1 MKRNIIVIV
10 FVFVTCNLFS
20 QVNSNISFDQD
31 GNILGSSNA
40 GVVETIIEPYIP
52 NPNIPKSAKACSVPT
67 AADVARCGT
76 GTVTLTASGSSGV
89 YQWWDAALGGNLL
102 GTNASYTTPS
112 ISTTTTYY
120 VEALC
125 GTSGFI
131 DDFEDGNVTEY
142 SGVVNF
148 SASTAN
154 PYNGSYSG
162 RITGSCPGHYCDA
175 YLPFTAITPPYIS
188 FWVYAST
195 AGASQGYFV
204 VQDGT
209 VGVTG
214 TQMVMFYIKSGTTLT
229 CVVDGGSYVEKAVTI
244 GTWHHVEFKNIDWI
258 AHTFDI
264 WYDGVVAGSNIV
276 FRGQASAN
284 NCDRIFFYNYAN
296 ATAYYD
302 DIQIGE
308 ISNRVAVDAIVYA
321 PPTSNAGID
330 ASMCETDGNYTV
342 GGSATN
348 YSSVSWFTSGTGTF
362 ANSTAL
368 NTAYTPSAADI
379 LSGSV
384 NLTLQANGNAPC
396 GNASNFMVL
405 TIISSA
411 TSDAGIDASM
421 CETDG
426 SYTVN
431 GSATNYSSV
440 LWTTSGTGTFAN
452 SIALNT
458 AYTPSAAD
466 ILSGSVNLTLQANG
480 NAPCGNTSNFM
491 VLNIISSAT
500 SDAGIDDSMCE
511 SSGSYTVNGSAT
523 DYATILWSTSGTG
536 TFANSTAL
544 NTAYTP
550 SAADILSGSVNLTL
564 QANGNAPCGN
574 ASNFMVLTII
584 SSATS
589 DAGIDASMC
598 ETDGSYTVN
607 GSATNYSSVLWTTS
621 GTGTFAN
628 SIALNTAYTPSAAD
642 ILSGSVNL
650 TLQANGNAPCG
661 NTSNFMVL
669 NIISSATSDAGID
682 DSMCESSG
690 SYTVNGSATDYATI
704 LWSTSGTGTFANS
717 TALITAYTPSAADIL
732 AGNVTLTLQA
742 NGNSPCG
749 NVSNSMLLTIIS
761 SATSDAGIDD
771 SMCESS
777 GSYTVNGNATDYTN
791 VSWSTSGTGTFAN
804 STALST
810 AYTPSAADILAGNV
824 TLTLQANGN
833 APCGNTSNFMV
844 LNIISSAT
852 SDAGIDDSMCE
863 SSGSYTVNGSATD
876 YATILWSTSGTGTFA
891 NSTALIT
898 AYTPSAADILAGNV
912 TLTLQAN
919 GNSPCGNVSNSMLLT
934 IISSATSDAG
944 IDDSMC
950 ETDVSYTVNG
960 NATNYSTIL
969 WSTSGT
975 GTFANSAA
983 LITAYTPS
991 AADILAGI
999 VTLTLQA
1006 NGNAPCANVT
1016 TDMDLTIEQ
1025 APIISAGVD
1034 AAICEG
1040 EDFTLSGTMSGSP
1053 SSVTW
1058 TSLGDGIFDNATLF
1072 TATYTPGTTDI
1083 TNASVVLTLSS
1094 DDPTGPCPIVTDDI
1108 TLTINPNPV
1117 IDSVIT
1123 TLVTNCISPNGSI
1136 YIYATSSSVPLQ
1148 YSIDN
1153 GSTFATD
1160 SIFIN
1165 QNNGNYDIIVLDVYS
1180 CSDTS
1185 FAVISNSA
1193 GPIIDTVYVT
1203 EPLCNGDSTAQLIVE
1218 VLNMDSLTY
1227 TIDSWS
1233 TYQSDSTFNNLYAG
1247 IYNVEIVDSLGCTDS
1262 WIAII
1267 AEPTELILDTVQVDN
1282 AVCGATGYAEVIAT
1296 GGISPYSYQWEYN
1309 NDTTTSISNIP
1320 AGSYNVSVTDNNG
1333 CIDSITVIVDNAG
1346 GQGVVEIID
1355 STMVSCNGFSDGS
1368 ATATMIGGTS
1378 PYTYLWSN
1386 TSSDTTAIA
1395 DSLSLGIYYVTISD
1409 TYGCTG
1415 TDTVS
1420 ITEPSS
1426 LQVLES
1432 IQDVL
1437 CYGDST
1443 GSLSATVSGATPPYS
1458 YLWDNGDSLNT
1469 ISGLIAGIYGL
1480 TVTDNN
1486 NCNLPISVQITQPNS
1501 ELQINNYN
1509 IIPINCFGDII
1520 GSIELTVAGGTRPY
1534 NYQWTGF
1541 GSDSLIS
1548 NIGAGNYEV
1557 IISDTNNCTLTDTF
1571 TILPAI
1577 QMIVTD
1583 SVYYLNSLGNIELTI
1598 DGEGAMSYTYLW
1610 DDINN
1615 STSEDIFNL
1624 ISGDYT
1630 VIITDANLCEY
1641 SDTYTITIPFEIPTL
1656 FTPNGDGFN
1665 DTWNIKN
1672 VGSFASVSIEIFN
1685 RWGSVVFTYEGTGLQ
1700 YLSSDEQWDG
1710 TYNGSQLPVG
1720 AYVYILNL
1728 GDQESYNGVVSIK
1741 R

>member
-544 NTAYTP
+544 
-550 SAADILSGSVNLTL
+550 
-564 QANGNAPCGN
+564 
-574 ASNFMVLTII
+574 
-584 SSATS
+584 
-589 DAGIDASMC
+589 
-598 ETDGSYTVN
+598 
-607 GSATNYSSVLWTTS
+607 
-621 GTGTFAN
+621 
-628 SIALNTAYTPSAAD
+628 
-642 ILSGSVNL
+642 
-650 TLQANGNAPCG
+650 
-661 NTSNFMVL
+661 
-669 NIISSATSDAGID
+669 
-682 DSMCESSG
+682 
-690 SYTVNGSATDYATI
+690 
-704 LWSTSGTGTFANS
+704 
-717 TALITAYTPSAADIL
+717 ITAYTPSAADIL

-844 LNIISSAT
+844 LTIISLAT

-863 SSGSYTVNGSATD
+863 SSGSYTVSGNATN
-876 YATILWSTSGTGTFA
+876 YSTILWSTSGTGTFA